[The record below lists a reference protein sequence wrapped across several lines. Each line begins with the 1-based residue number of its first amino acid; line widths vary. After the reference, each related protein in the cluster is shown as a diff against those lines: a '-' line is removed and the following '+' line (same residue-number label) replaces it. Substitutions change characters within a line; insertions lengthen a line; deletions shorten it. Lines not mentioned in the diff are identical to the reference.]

1 MSGRLQVFCVALGLS
16 LGFGAGEAAASAPED
31 EVAAPAAPVVDL
43 NAASVEELCTL
54 PGIGP
59 KKAEAIISLRE
70 KRPFTRVTQL
80 LLVKG
85 IGPKTLTRLKPR
97 LTVGPVSPRPVP
109 PTGPPSVAEAE
120 VAGAGAR

>member
-1 MSGRLQVFCVALGLS
+1 MGWRALLVCLLAGLATPAS
-16 LGFGAGEAAASAPED
+16 ASAPAD
-31 EVAAPAAPVVDL
+31 EGTTPPAPAPVVDL
-43 NAASVEELCTL
+43 NTASVQELCTL

-97 LTVGPVSPRPVP
+97 LVVGPARAEAGPVP
-109 PTGPPSVAEAE
+109 TVPTEGGP
-120 VAGAGAR
+120 